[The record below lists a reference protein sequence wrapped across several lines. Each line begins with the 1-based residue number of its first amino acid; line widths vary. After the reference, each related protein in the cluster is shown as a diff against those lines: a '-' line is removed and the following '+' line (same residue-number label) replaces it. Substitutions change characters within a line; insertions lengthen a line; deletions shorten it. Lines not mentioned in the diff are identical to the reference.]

1 MAYGILKVDNITF
14 DQGGADQ
21 TVTVSGIY
29 RAITSGVTVTGTISG
44 AVLIGTTVSGAIVT
58 GTTVNAVTVSSTT
71 GTFGSI
77 TGTTITGTTINGAT
91 VNSTTGNFTS
101 LTGVTTIGTTANFTS
116 GVFTTQVSG
125 LTVTGTQSSFTS
137 GNFVTLSGATA
148 TFTSGIIAS
157 GTAAAPSLAILGD
170 PDTGVFSPGANQ
182 LAVATNGTGRLSVD
196 SAGKV
201 SLTGDIEFSRTNP
214 AAITVDDNGNITLSA
229 NSANTAAASRVNI
242 NADGLEVADF
252 TNGGYLRF
260 NRDNFAG
267 AGICTQQSDNV
278 LALGGG
284 ANPLNSG
291 INIALSGP
299 TRVSD
304 VAYLMRFNTTNLYQW
319 DKTSDFHAW
328 NTGGSE
334 RLRIDSSGRLLVG
347 TSTAAGNAKL
357 QVNGDVDI
365 SPATSAATLR
375 IQARSITS
383 PVSTLEFLR
392 GTSTTFGGDVYNDWR
407 IINNNGG
414 NLTLEVGSTT
424 LGGAIERLR
433 VTNLGRVLLGHT
445 SEQTGSTGAIPRVQA
460 IGSGGGDSALGAFRF
475 SDNALGASIILAKSR
490 SSTVGTQTVVVI
502 NDLIGSISFNGSDG
516 TQNISAAS
524 LAAEVDGTP
533 GTNDMPGRLVFST
546 TADGASTPTERMR
559 IRSDGNIGIGTT
571 TPTEKLTVSG
581 NVSVSGNV
589 QAASINNGPLAGM
602 RNAIIN
608 GNFDIWQRGT
618 SFSNPASSTYTADRW
633 QVVWN
638 GSGATR
644 TVSQQA
650 FTLGQTDVAG
660 EPTYFIKYNQSVA
673 GSGGTLNYLRQPLE
687 SVRTFAGQQ
696 VTVSFYA
703 KAASATTM
711 PVVSLAQFFGSGGS
725 PSGNVFTDAAS
736 SVSITTSWQRFT
748 YSVTLPSITGK
759 TLGSDGNDWMGLIF
773 GLPFNA
779 AFNIDIA
786 QVQVEPGPVATPFER
801 RPIGTELALCQ
812 RYYETGVVGGATN
825 SDATFAS
832 GAVASKIF
840 AFMTEKRVAPTM
852 TGRDSAGNDN
862 RFNGALNLTGTAGQ
876 VITAGALV
884 TYSRVNGWGTDMGA
898 GTASNRFSYKYEASA
913 EL

>member
-1 MAYGILKVDNITF
+1 MAYGTVKVDTIIF
-14 DQGGADQ
+14 DQGGTDQ
-21 TVTVSGIY
+21 NVTASGIY

-44 AVLIGTTVSGAIVT
+44 AVLIGTTTVSGATVT
-58 GTTVNAVTVSSTT
+58 GTAVQGTTVQGVSGTFTSLTGTTTTGTTANFVSGVFTTRISGTTVTGDTGQFTSGTFVSLTGTTITGTTINAVTVSSTT

-101 LTGVTTIGTTANFTS
+101 LTGVTVTGTTAQFAS
-116 GVFTTQVSG
+116 GVFITQVSG

-170 PDTGVFSPGANQ
+170 PNTGIYSPGADQ
-182 LAVATNGTGRLSVD
+182 VAVATNGTGRLFVASDGKVFHNHNGAVATNPFSSAHVPRLVTTSTEIANFQGLASVAYNGSSPGLWLGR
-196 SAGKV
+196 SAGTTV
-201 SLTGDIEFSRTNP
+201 NTFNALTSGN
-214 AAITVDDNGNITLSA
+214 AI
-229 NSANTAAASRVNI
+229 
-242 NADGLEVADF
+242 
-252 TNGGYLRF
+252 GGIS
-260 NRDNFAG
+260 FAG
-267 AGICTQQSDNV
+267 ADGTSFINAARIQAIVDGAVSTSNV
-278 LALGGG
+278 PGALLFLIS
-284 ANPLNSG
+284 A
-291 INIALSGP
+291 SGP
-299 TRVSD
+299 APT
-304 VAYLMRFNTTNLYQW
+304 
-319 DKTSDFHAW
+319 
-328 NTGGSE
+328 E
-334 RLRIDSSGRLLVG
+334 RLRITSAGLVG
-347 TSTAAGNAKL
+347 IG
-357 QVNGDVDI
+357 
-365 SPATSAATLR
+365 TSAPTAPLTVIGANNATQAIFGGALGTTDRGLRIATGVLSGNNDIAILDAQSTGGGLLATL
-375 IQARSITS
+375 
-383 PVSTLEFLR
+383 VF
-392 GTSTTFGGDVYNDWR
+392 
-407 IINNNGG
+407 
-414 NLTLEVGSTT
+414 
-424 LGGAIERLR
+424 
-433 VTNLGRVLLGHT
+433 
-445 SEQTGSTGAIPRVQA
+445 QT
-460 IGSGGGDSALGAFRF
+460 
-475 SDNALGASIILAKSR
+475 AS
-490 SSTVGTQTVVVI
+490 
-502 NDLIGSISFNGSDG
+502 
-516 TQNISAAS
+516 
-524 LAAEVDGTP
+524 
-533 GTNDMPGRLVFST
+533 
-546 TADGASTPTERMR
+546 TERMR
-559 IRSDGNIGIGTT
+559 ITSTGNVGIGTT

-673 GSGGTLNYLRQPLE
+673 GSGGTLNYLRQPIE

-703 KAASATTM
+703 KAASVTTM

-725 PSGNVFTDAAS
+725 PSGSVFTDAAS

-773 GLPFNA
+773 ELPLNA

-812 RYYETGVVGGATN
+812 RYYFTCSGDMGGGYAYKY
-825 SDATFAS
+825 S
-832 GAVASKIF
+832 AVATV
-840 AFMTEKRVAPTM
+840 AFFNNGFVYPVQMRDLPTFIWDSPILENCALGIHAVYEDGVTLRVIPSG
-852 TGRDSAGNDN
+852 TGSYRARGGVLS
-862 RFNGALNLTGTAGQ
+862 FN
-876 VITAGALV
+876 
-884 TYSRVNGWGTDMGA
+884 
-898 GTASNRFSYKYEASA
+898 A